1 MVGCVGTGAVAV
13 GAGVELGAEVPLEV
27 VFEVVLGTG
36 FIGEIGGDF
45 NVPKSLSAWAFVKK
59 IDSREKLTTFN
70 ILCKWAAPKCE
81 EKNWRKKIVKN
92 QKNTTK
98 IIRLNSTIIKKALL

>member
-70 ILCKWAAPKCE
+70 ILCKWAAPK
-81 EKNWRKKIVKN
+81 KIKKIKE
-92 QKNTTK
+92 KY
-98 IIRLNSTIIKKALL
+98 